1 VLELLNVMGSFLM
14 KIIFC
19 VLDCINICNVKDL
32 IQSVFNKK
40 QQTNFMM
47 PFILLL
53 VNIFMNV

>member
-1 VLELLNVMGSFLM
+1 M

-47 PFILLL
+47 PFILFILFFC
-53 VNIFMNV
+53 I